1 MAESFQT
8 AQAQEMTTL
17 VQDGVPKE
25 LQAGKRRQIGLG
37 RERLKDHLGTERIV
51 QSIGTKAASIE
62 RA

>member
-8 AQAQEMTTL
+8 TQAQEMTTL

-25 LQAGKRRQIGLG
+25 LQAGTRRKIGRG
-37 RERLKDHLGTERIV
+37 RERLKDHLGTEGIV
-51 QSIGTKAASIE
+51 QSVGTKAASIE